1 MSFVK
6 TLATLAVGFAAAK
19 GYDKFKDMGGMAG
32 VQKAMQD
39 NPQMQGMSDQ
49 MGAMMSKLGIP
60 GAENMKSMMDQF
72 MGQGQ
77 AAAGSASANAAAGL
91 GGLIS
96 AMPGAGAAG
105 ATQAAG
111 MMDAMTGTSAA
122 TDAMEANAKLMIRA
136 MIQAAKVD
144 GEIDDEERARILEH
158 LGDLDA
164 EEMEFVQAELDRPLD
179 IQGLAN
185 DTGSAMKEQVYATS
199 LMAVRVDSTEEVR
212 YLDGLA
218 AALGLDDDTR
228 RRIHKSMGLG

>member
-1 MSFVK
+1 MSFVR
-6 TLATLAVGFAAAK
+6 TLATLAVGYAAAK
-19 GYDKFKDMGGMAG
+19 GMDKFKDMCGMAG
-32 VQKAMQD
+32 VKDKMGDDPMAAMTGQLGEMMEKMGV
-39 NPQMQGMSDQ
+39 PGGAQGLE
-49 MGAMMSKLGIP
+49 GMMSKFSGMA
-60 GAENMKSMMDQF
+60 GKAGDQ
-72 MGQGQ
+72 
-77 AAAGSASANAAAGL
+77 ASAGP
-91 GGLIS
+91 GGLMS
-96 AMPGAGAAG
+96 AFAGAGAAA
-105 ATQAAG
+105 ATGMAG
-111 MMDAMTGTSAA
+111 MMDAMTGTSMA
-122 TDAMEANAKLMIRA
+122 TDTMEDNAKLMIRA